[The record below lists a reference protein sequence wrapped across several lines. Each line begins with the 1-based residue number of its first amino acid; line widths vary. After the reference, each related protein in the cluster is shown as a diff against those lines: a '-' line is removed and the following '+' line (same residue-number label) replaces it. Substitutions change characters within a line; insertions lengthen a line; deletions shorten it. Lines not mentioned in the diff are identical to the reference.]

1 MLFTKP
7 LNTNLCHQIFSSQ
20 LLFSQLF
27 SSPHIH
33 VHHRIMWTDCPVFS
47 FVCQLEEASDLG
59 HLPLQVFQELVL
71 LLSDNA
77 PVIYKNWLFRVLKTA
92 TLYGPIPT
100 SVYPM
105 VYLHPPLPEG
115 RNSVLLLTINF
126 YFHTCRDG
134 FSNAST
140 QYPFNFSFLT
150 ISMAIS
156 T

>member
-1 MLFTKP
+1 
-7 LNTNLCHQIFSSQ
+7 
-20 LLFSQLF
+20 
-27 SSPHIH
+27 

-59 HLPLQVFQELVL
+59 HLPLQLFQELVL

-100 SVYPM
+100 SVY
-105 VYLHPPLPEG
+105 G

-150 ISMAIS
+150 ISMAIL